1 MNMARAFHRTAAG
14 AAALALCIAAVL
26 PREAAADDYTA
37 MLGYL
42 ADSRIED
49 RAFAGAQGA
58 IAINQA
64 AGDHNLQA
72 NLHSLAQ
79 GDRASATATARQYS
93 NDIRTR
99 GALPDTARA
108 VIGGDAFRGAGGL
121 VSINQASG
129 AANAELNVVTATLA
143 NQGIREA
150 GDARL
155 ASADLASAGPRAPAV
170 QDDSD
175 PATRHVAVERTALH
189 GFEGVLQ
196 LNQIA
201 GAGNTTDNALVI
213 SVQAGP

>member
-1 MNMARAFHRTAAG
+1 MPH
-14 AAALALCIAAVL
+14 L
-26 PREAAADDYTA
+26 AAADEYTA

-42 ADSRIED
+42 AESRIEE

-58 IAINQA
+58 MAINQA

-72 NLHSLAQ
+72 NLHSFAE
-79 GDRASATATARQYS
+79 GDRAHASATARQYS
-93 NDIRTR
+93 NDFHTR
-99 GALPDTARA
+99 GSRPDEARA

-150 GDARL
+150 GDAWL
-155 ASADLASAGPRAPAV
+155 ASADYASAGQRAPTP

-175 PATRHVAVERTALH
+175 PAKRHVAVERTALQ

>member
-1 MNMARAFHRTAAG
+1 MSRTG
-14 AAALALCIAAVL
+14 PKLVLALLACACTPVAL
-26 PREAAADDYTA
+26 GDDYAA

-42 ADSRIED
+42 ADVRIEE

-58 IAINQA
+58 VAINQA
-64 AGDHNLQA
+64 AGDHNLQG
-72 NLHSLAQ
+72 NLRSFAQ
-79 GDRASATATARQYS
+79 GNGANASAFARQH
-93 NDIRTR
+93 NDHVQTR
-99 GALPDTARA
+99 SAATHTARA

-150 GDARL
+150 GDAWL
-155 ASADLASAGPRAPAV
+155 ASTALASAGPQAPIA
-170 QDDSD
+170 QDDRD
-175 PATRHVAVERTALH
+175 TTTRHVAVEQSALR

-201 GAGNTTDNALVI
+201 GAGNTTDNVLMI

>member
-1 MNMARAFHRTAAG
+1 MSRPSLQLALVLVVCTAAP
-14 AAALALCIAAVL
+14 LAL
-26 PREAAADDYTA
+26 ADDYGV

-42 ADSRIED
+42 ADSRIDD

-58 IAINQA
+58 MAINQA

-72 NLHSLAQ
+72 NLHSFAQ
-79 GDRASATATARQYS
+79 GERAQAWAAARQY
-93 NDIRTR
+93 
-99 GALPDTARA
+99 GADVHTASAMPDAARA

-143 NQGIREA
+143 HQGIREA
-150 GDARL
+150 GDAWL
-155 ASADLASAGPRAPAV
+155 ASVDFASAGPQALIA

-175 PATRHVAVERTALH
+175 PTTRHVAVERTALR

-201 GAGNTTDNALVI
+201 GAGNTTDNVLVI

>member
-1 MNMARAFHRTAAG
+1 MTASRRHRRLALLL
-14 AAALALCIAAVL
+14 ALACGMPHV
-26 PREAAADDYTA
+26 AAADEYAD

-42 ADSRIED
+42 ADSRIDE
-49 RAFAGAQGA
+49 RAFAGSQGA

-72 NLHSLAQ
+72 NLRSLAQ
-79 GDRASATATARQYS
+79 GERAHASAHARQ
-93 NDIRTR
+93 R
-99 GALPDTARA
+99 GADVLTPSSLPDEAQA
-108 VIGGDAFRGAGGL
+108 VIGGDAFRGASGL

-129 AANAELNVVTATLA
+129 VANAELNVVTATLA

-150 GDARL
+150 GDAWL
-155 ASADLASAGPRAPAV
+155 ASSVLASAGLSGPAV
-170 QDDSD
+170 QDGSD
-175 PATRHVAVERTALH
+175 TATRHVGVERTALH

-201 GAGNTTDNALVI
+201 GAGNTTDNTLVI